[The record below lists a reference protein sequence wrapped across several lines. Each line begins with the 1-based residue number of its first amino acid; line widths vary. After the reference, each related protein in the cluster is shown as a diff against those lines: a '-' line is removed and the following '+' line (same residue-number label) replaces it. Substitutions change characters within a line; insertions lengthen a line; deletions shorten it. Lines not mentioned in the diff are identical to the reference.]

1 MLAPSIGGL
10 QKTTNYRV
18 VLPFYIYASLGFLL
32 GTILLWFGTEAVE
45 AHHFHPKTLAITH
58 TMALAWGTMMI
69 FGASHQLLP
78 VMVEGKL
85 ASDVLAY
92 LTFGFSAVGIPI
104 LVYGFFILDMGLP
117 LDRKSTRLNSSH
129 VKTSYAVF

>member
-1 MLAPSIGGL
+1 
-10 QKTTNYRV
+10 
-18 VLPFYIYASLGFLL
+18 
-32 GTILLWFGTEAVE
+32 
-45 AHHFHPKTLAITH
+45 KTLAITH

-104 LVYGFFILDMGLP
+104 LVYGFFILDMGLFLQVGAVLINIGVVCYLANVLASSFGSDRRNVHAWFVISATLWLLGTTFFGLLLVLNFRTP
-117 LDRKSTRLNSSH
+117 ILPANSLD
-129 VKTSYAVF
+129 Y